1 MDSNIAS
8 AIIQEVGQTV
18 HALENAGLS
27 AVSNW
32 KAYSR
37 SNKQYRKM
45 RNDAILDRQ
54 HEEWYNSPEQQ
65 MRRLQEAG
73 LNPNLVYGNGA
84 SAGIAGNTRDVKP
97 TNPASSFIN
106 AMGETTFVDNLIKLK
121 QLQMMEDKNRE
132 EVNLLKS
139 KNLGQLEVNSR
150 LQRDNLLDTS
160 DLDNM
165 PRYYSGYVR
174 SQKAGLLNYQRL
186 GAYQGMLLRQYEAE
200 MQREWKK
207 YGVTSSDNFLIRSGA
222 RIGDQLRKR
231 FGKFADSLDWD
242 SFRNFLNNINP
253 FK

>member
-1 MDSNIAS
+1 MAS
-8 AIIQEVGQTV
+8 AIIQEAGQTV

-32 KAYSR
+32 KAYAR

-45 RNDAILDRQ
+45 RNDAILDRD
-54 HEEWYNSPEQQ
+54 HEEWYNSPAQQ
-65 MRRLQEAG
+65 MKRLQEAG

-84 SAGIAGNTRDVKP
+84 SAGVAGNTRDVKP

-121 QLQMMEDKNRE
+121 QLQMLEDKNRE

-139 KNLGQLEVNSR
+139 KNLGQLEINSR

-160 DLDNM
+160 DLNGM
-165 PRYYSGYVR
+165 PTYYAGAMR
-174 SQKAGLLNYQRL
+174 LQKHGLLNYQRL
-186 GAYQGMLLRQYEAE
+186 GAYQGMLLRQYEAD
-200 MQREWKK
+200 MQKEWKK
-207 YGVTSSDNFLIRSGA
+207 YGVNGSDSFFIRSGA
-222 RIGDQLRKR
+222 RLSHQLRER
-231 FGKFADSLDWD
+231 FGKFADSLDWQ
-242 SFRNFLNNINP
+242 SFNKFLSNINP